1 MIKETNMDKN
11 QKLVFTSEDGEEIE
25 FFVLEETKINGKS
38 FLLVADDNEGEE
50 ANALILVDVS
60 EPEASEACYEVVE
73 DEEQLEALSKVFTE
87 LMDDLDIELE

>member
-1 MIKETNMDKN
+1 MNKN
-11 QKLVFTSEDGEEIE
+11 EKLVFTSEDGEEIE
-25 FFVLEETKINGKS
+25 FYVLEETKINGKN

-60 EPEASEACYEVVE
+60 EPEATEAIYEVVE
-73 DEEQLEALSKVFTE
+73 DEEQLNALSKVFTE

>member
-1 MIKETNMDKN
+1 MDKN
-11 QKLVFTSEDGEEIE
+11 EKLVFTSEDGEEIE
-25 FFVLEETKINGKS
+25 FYVLEETKINGKS

-60 EPEASEACYEVVE
+60 EPEATEAIYEVVE

>member
-1 MIKETNMDKN
+1 MNKN
-11 QKLVFTSEDGEEIE
+11 EKLVFTSEDGEEIE
-25 FFVLEETKINGKS
+25 FYVLEETKINGKN

-60 EPEASEACYEVVE
+60 EPEATEAIYEAVE
-73 DEEQLEALSKVFTE
+73 DEEQLNALSKVFTE